1 MTTLNERQLQA
12 VKSISHPTLVLA
24 GAGSGKTSVITRK
37 IAYLINECGIKAHY
51 IAAVTFTNKAA
62 KEMKARVTSLLP
74 RQSTRG
80 LQVSTFHTLGLNI
93 IRSELPLLGLRNGFS
108 IFDAEDAQAL
118 MKELSIQAGD
128 VDTDL
133 LDFIQHTISQL
144 KNDNVSPEKAI
155 QQASNPQEQ
164 LISGLYLRYQ
174 QALTAYNAV
183 DFDDLI
189 NLPVRLFNEHPEVLK
204 RWQNKI
210 RYLLVDE
217 YQDTNT
223 SQYELVKLLVG
234 DRYGLTVVGDDDQS
248 IYAWRGARPEN
259 LMQLQTDFPNL
270 VVIKLEQNYRS
281 TSVILHAANTLIS
294 NNPHAFE
301 KKLWSDLSL
310 GEPIRIIK
318 THNDQAEAERVVQ
331 EIMGHHLRSNSSYS
345 DYAILYRGNHQAR
358 MMEMALQQENLP
370 YQISGGT
377 SFFSRSEVKDI
388 MAYLR
393 VLANP
398 ADDNALLRI
407 INVPR
412 RKIGTST
419 LQTLAA
425 YAKSRDTSLFDAM
438 DEVGLST
445 QLGASAMENLREF
458 YQWMQN
464 LMRVCDEGHAMNA
477 IREMVDDIGYESW
490 LHQNS
495 SSSVVAEKR
504 MQNVHFLLENLQKA
518 LEREQEEDGEADI
531 KDAINRL
538 ILRDIME
545 RQEEEEATDSIQL
558 STLHASKGLEYP
570 HVYIIGMEEE
580 LLPHRTSIEEDTI
593 EEERRLAYVGITRAK
608 RNLTLSYASK
618 RKQFGEVLDTTHSRF
633 LDELPEDNLHW
644 EGHTENTP
652 EMSEKIATDTLRS
665 LKSLFDDL

>member
-1 MTTLNERQLQA
+1 MSKLNPRQHEA
-12 VKSISHPTLVLA
+12 VTSITYPTLVLA

-37 IAYLINECGIKAHY
+37 IAYLIHDCGIKAQY
-51 IAAVTFTNKAA
+51 IAAVTFTNKAS
-62 KEMKARVTSLLP
+62 KEMKARVTQLLP
-74 RQSTRG
+74 RKDTRG
-80 LQVSTFHTLGLNI
+80 LMVSTFHTLGLNI
-93 IRSELPLLGLRNGFS
+93 IRSELPRLGLRAGFS
-108 IFDAEDAQAL
+108 IFDSEDAHAL
-118 MKELSIQAGD
+118 LKELSIQAGD
-128 VDTDL
+128 VDSDL
-133 LDFIQHTISQL
+133 LDFLQHTISQL
-144 KNDNVSPEKAI
+144 KNDNLSPEQAV
-155 QQASNPQEQ
+155 QQASNSQEQ
-164 LISGLYLRYQ
+164 MISGLYLRYQ

-189 NLPVRLFNEHPEVLK
+189 NLPVRLLRDHPEVLS
-204 RWQNKI
+204 RWQSKI

-234 DRYGLTVVGDDDQS
+234 ARNGLTVVGDDDQS

-259 LMQLQTDFPNL
+259 LMQLKIDFPQL
-270 VVIKLEQNYRS
+270 QIIKLEQNYRS
-281 TSVILHAANTLIS
+281 TAIILNAANTLIS
-294 NNPHAFE
+294 NNPHEFE
-301 KKLWSDLSL
+301 KKLWSEHQL

-318 THNDQAEAERVVQ
+318 TANDQAEADRVVQ
-331 EIMGHHLRSNSSYS
+331 DIIAKRLRHNAKYS
-345 DYAILYRGNHQAR
+345 DFAILYRGNHQSR
-358 MMEMALQQENLP
+358 IMEMALQQENLP
-370 YQISGGT
+370 YQLSGGT

-393 VLANP
+393 MLANP

-419 LQTLAA
+419 LQTLAT
-425 YAKSRDTSLFDAM
+425 YARMRESSLFDAM

-445 QLGASAMENLREF
+445 QLAPQAMDHLREF
-458 YQWMQN
+458 HRWMQN
-464 LMRVCDEGHAMNA
+464 LMRVCDEGNA
-477 IREMVDDIGYESW
+477 INAIQEMIDDIGYEAW

-495 SSSVVAEKR
+495 SSSAAADKR
-504 MQNVHFLLENLQKA
+504 MQNVHFLIDNLKKA
-518 LEREQEEDGEADI
+518 LEREQEENPEAHI
-531 KDAINRL
+531 NDAISRL
-538 ILRDIME
+538 LLRDIME
-545 RQEEEEATDSIQL
+545 RQEEAEETESIQL

-608 RNLTLSYASK
+608 NTLTLSYAAK

-633 LDELPEDNLHW
+633 LDELPFDELHW
-644 EGHTENTP
+644 EGRTENTP
-652 EMSEKIATDTLRS
+652 EMKEQIAKESLRG